1 MEYQKT
7 INLLENQA
15 QHAWQNARIN
25 TVRCAM
31 CIFLSLKFYNFIKG
45 IMRIHIVFLIKPKTD
60 VFIIH
65 LLTCSNIYNL

>member
-15 QHAWQNARIN
+15 LSGDFQHAWQNARIN

-45 IMRIHIVFLIKPKTD
+45 IMRIHIVFLK
-60 VFIIH
+60 
-65 LLTCSNIYNL
+65 NLRQMFL